1 VKAAHMIVR
10 SLEEQHRRNTGHEVP
25 YDRIFWRPPLHPK
38 AAHDLEAQQI
48 ERTLGLRPLVSITD
62 HDNLEACSEL
72 RALGIEAPYSFEWTV
87 PYGSTVFHIGVH
99 NLPPDDA
106 FFLFHEMESI
116 TADPTPARVDRM
128 LQDLHAI
135 REVLVVLNH
144 PLSNEFRTA
153 LRTHARFLQV
163 FLREH
168 AHAIHA
174 LELNGL
180 QPARNNRRVAEIAAE
195 VGLPVISGGDRHCLE
210 PNANVNL
217 TNATTFAEF
226 VDEIRNERVTRVL
239 FLPQYHE
246 AIPCRYVEFV
256 AQAVARRPEL
266 PGRERW
272 VDRVY
277 LQTDSGEVPLSAWW
291 PHGGPWPLRAFV
303 SAVGVLASQTIRPGL
318 RLALRAESE
327 VGV

>member
-1 VKAAHMIVR
+1 
-10 SLEEQHRRNTGHEVP
+10 
-25 YDRIFWRPPLHPK
+25 
-38 AAHDLEAQQI
+38 
-48 ERTLGLRPLVSITD
+48 
-62 HDNLEACSEL
+62 
-72 RALGIEAPYSFEWTV
+72 
-87 PYGSTVFHIGVH
+87 
-99 NLPPDDA
+99 
-106 FFLFHEMESI
+106 
-116 TADPTPARVDRM
+116 
-128 LQDLHAI
+128 
-135 REVLVVLNH
+135 
-144 PLSNEFRTA
+144 
-153 LRTHARFLQV
+153 
-163 FLREH
+163 
-168 AHAIHA
+168 
-174 LELNGL
+174 
-180 QPARNNRRVAEIAAE
+180 
-195 VGLPVISGGDRHCLE
+195 
-210 PNANVNL
+210 VNL